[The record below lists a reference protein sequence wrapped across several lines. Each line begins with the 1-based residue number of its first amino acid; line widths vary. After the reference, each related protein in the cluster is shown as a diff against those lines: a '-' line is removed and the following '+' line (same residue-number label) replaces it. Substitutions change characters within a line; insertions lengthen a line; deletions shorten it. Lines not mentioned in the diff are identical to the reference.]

1 MKSQQMCDTGA
12 GSYPFR
18 RACVTAVSVASV
30 LLALMPA
37 GNADALTEPPMSSEP
52 VLITVTD
59 LDLGAEAFD
68 RLVEFGNGGHTQL
81 GAIVAEAHGYFGG
94 NETVGVGLGIG
105 SGGLGYRPNVT
116 IALWRT
122 DIDPAAALAAIKTAV
137 GVPANPTTN
146 KGDCAS
152 ACDGSGLSPV
162 IPSNQPVAQPETGLS
177 SGIGTEPPSTTN
189 APPVQQE
196 PQAPTGAQEQPVS
209 GAGNRVATMLDKGGR
224 RALPLLVPRA
234 KGKKMEMTEAQR
246 NLLRRLVRMKDT
258 TKVSF
263 SFVLTVEATVDGNR
277 SATKAMASTMI
288 ATLIALPDRA
298 R

>member
-1 MKSQQMCDTGA
+1 MKSQQMCDAGA

-68 RLVEFGNGGHTQL
+68 RLVEFGNGGHSQL

-122 DIDPAAALAAIKTAV
+122 DIDPAAALAAIKTAI

-146 KGDCAS
+146 KGDCSS
-152 ACDGSGLSPV
+152 ACDGSGVSPV
-162 IPSNQPVAQPETGLS
+162 IPSTQPPAQPEPEAAPQ
-177 SGIGTEPPSTTN
+177 GTEEPS
-189 APPVQQE
+189 APAPTQSA
-196 PQAPTGAQEQPVS
+196 PAPTGSTEQPIT
-209 GAGNRVATMLDKGGR
+209 GAGSVTPTMLDTGGR
-224 RALPLLVPRA
+224 RALPLVVPKR
-234 KGKKMEMTEAQR
+234 KGKQMEMTEAQR
-246 NLLRRLVRMKDT
+246 NLLRRLVRTKET
-258 TKVSF
+258 TKLSL
-263 SFVLTVEATVDGNR
+263 SFVLRVEDTVDGR
-277 SATKAMASTMI
+277 RIATRAMASTMI
-288 ATLIALPDRA
+288 ATLIALPNKA
-298 R
+298 RR

>member
-1 MKSQQMCDTGA
+1 MKSQQMCDAGA

-37 GNADALTEPPMSSEP
+37 GNADALTEPPMSSQP
-52 VLITVTD
+52 VVITVTD

-68 RLVEFGNGGHTQL
+68 RLVEFGNGGHSQL

-122 DIDPAAALAAIKTAV
+122 DIDPAAALAAIKAAI

-146 KGDCAS
+146 KGDCFS
-152 ACDGSGLSPV
+152 SCDGSGVSPV
-162 IPSNQPVAQPETGLS
+162 IPSAQPPAQPEPEAAPQ
-177 SGIGTEPPSTTN
+177 GTEEPS
-189 APPVQQE
+189 APAPTQSA
-196 PQAPTGAQEQPVS
+196 PAPTGSTEQPVT
-209 GAGNRVATMLDKGGR
+209 GAGSVAPTMLDTGGR
-224 RALPLLVPRA
+224 RALPLVVPKR
-234 KGKKMEMTEAQR
+234 KGKQMEMTEAQR
-246 NLLRRLVRMKDT
+246 NLLRRLVRTKET
-258 TKVSF
+258 TKLSL
-263 SFVLTVEATVDGNR
+263 SFVLRVEDTVDGR
-277 SATKAMASTMI
+277 RIATRAMASTMI
-288 ATLIALPDRA
+288 ATLIALPNKA
-298 R
+298 RR